1 MLVQMP
7 AVMFGNSIHLRNAAL
22 VRSNSHLAKEII
34 AARQENAK
42 MKKEVAH
49 KDFTDE
55 DVCAVTELNVASA
68 FCRFPFHPGSLSM
81 EVGGVELITQATV

>member
-7 AVMFGNSIHLRNAAL
+7 AFMFGNSIHLRNAAL

-55 DVCAVTELNVASA
+55 DVLQSQ
-68 FCRFPFHPGSLSM
+68 S
-81 EVGGVELITQATV
+81 

>member
-1 MLVQMP
+1 
-7 AVMFGNSIHLRNAAL
+7 MFGSSIHLRNEAL

-55 DVCAVTELNVASA
+55 ELQSQSWMLYLPFVV
-68 FCRFPFHPGSLSM
+68 FPFIIPALYPWRS
-81 EVGGVELITQATV
+81 EV